1 MAKNNKRQ
9 VEFYKKDEKKDI
21 TCRQQEVLEQVKTN
35 QNCHLARCHVCL
47 NVLGT
52 KAKLFGKVVR
62 E

>member
-9 VEFYKKDEKKDI
+9 VEFYKKDGKKDI
-21 TCRQQEVLEQVKTN
+21 TCRQQEVLEQKTN
-35 QNCHLARCHVCL
+35 QENCHLVRCHVCL

-52 KAKLFGKVVR
+52 KTKLFGKVVR